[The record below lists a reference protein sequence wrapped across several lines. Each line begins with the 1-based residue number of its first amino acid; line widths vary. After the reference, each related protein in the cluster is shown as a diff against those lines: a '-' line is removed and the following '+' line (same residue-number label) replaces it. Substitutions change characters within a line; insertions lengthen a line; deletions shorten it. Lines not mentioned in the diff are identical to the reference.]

1 MAAPPVPSFA
11 SSVATVLKLSLVRL
25 VRGRKLRL
33 GILAMV
39 LVVVAAI
46 SARYVAGDAVEPAEL
61 VEEAVRLGF
70 FHLLCYLLP
79 YLFAAGAISEEAET
93 RTLPFLLMRP
103 ASRVALTL
111 GKWLAAS
118 ITAAVVLIAGV
129 LLVHVGAWATDPGE
143 MIDQIGPTL
152 EIAAALTLLSFLYS
166 AICLFWGALVIE
178 AGGVISILHLG
189 ALEFAFGKLP
199 GPVRFV
205 SMNYLA
211 TQLAGLPKAGFFAEY
226 VPDVEGW
233 VCATVIG
240 VVTLV
245 FLGLASL
252 VTQTSEL
259 GFGKA

>member
-1 MAAPPVPSFA
+1 MAAPPVPSFG
-11 SSVATVLKLSLVRL
+11 SSVATVFQLSMVRL

-33 GILAMV
+33 GVLAMA
-39 LVVVAAI
+39 LVVLAAI
-46 SARYVAGDAVEPAEL
+46 AARYVAGDAVEPAEL

-79 YLFAAGAISEEAET
+79 YLFAAGAISEEAEG

-103 ASRVALTL
+103 AGRFALTL

-118 ITAAVVLIAGV
+118 VTAALVLVLGV
-129 LLVHVGAWATDPGE
+129 LFVHIGAWATDPGE

-152 EIAAALTLLSFLYS
+152 KIAGALTLLAFLYS

-178 AGGVISILHLG
+178 AGGVISILYLG

-211 TQLAGLPKAGFFAEY
+211 TQLADLPKGGFFEEY
-226 VPDVEGW
+226 VPDVETW
-233 VCATVIG
+233 VCGLAISVM
-240 VVTLV
+240 TLL
-245 FLGLASL
+245 FLGMASL